1 MAEKDYYKILGI
13 EKGASKEDSVKKKLT
28 GLLYLER

>member
-13 EKGASKEDSVKKKLT
+13 NREASEKEIKQAFRKLA
-28 GLLYLER
+28 GK